1 VFFLHNPANGLELQ
15 GEKGR
20 SAQDQDLKSC
30 ENERR
35 GILETYDVRSRM
47 L

>member
-1 VFFLHNPANGLELQ
+1 MVLNSKER
-15 GEKGR
+15 KGR